1 MTSPAERT
9 VVDRARRLVEEGRV
23 WQARDLLEEHVESES
38 DTEALTALGEVL
50 HAMGDLPR
58 AGAVWFAAGAKGP
71 EVDGAVAAW
80 REQTGEDFVAM
91 WRSLPASARK
101 EPRPRRIEALR
112 ERARAAQGEG
122 SGQEGSE
129 GEGSP
134 QADVPDL
141 PDVESE
147 GFDGAW
153 LTAWILAILFVVLAV
168 IGFVTVLDW
177 VVPN

>member
-1 MTSPAERT
+1 MTTPAERS
-9 VVDRARRLVEEGRV
+9 VVDRARRLVEEGHV
-23 WQARDLLEEHVESES
+23 WQARDLLEEHVASER

-91 WRSLPASARK
+91 WRSLPASARR

-112 ERARAAQGEG
+112 ERARSAQGAGADSQDGGDEG
-122 SGQEGSE
+122 RER
-129 GEGSP
+129 
-134 QADVPDL
+134 ADVPDL
-141 PDVESE
+141 PDDEAE
-147 GFDGAW
+147 GVDGAW
-153 LTAWILAILFVVLAV
+153 LTAWVLAVLFVVLAV
-168 IGFVTVLDW
+168 IGFVTVLGW
-177 VVPN
+177 VVPG